1 MTEVVHRSSVGWAL
15 QYKQHKNRREQCIQP
30 HGNPGEC
37 ARKRIDLE
45 RAGGA
50 DAVGSETG
58 GEALSRGVPPS
69 GRYGKSGTP
78 AAAWGVGATG
88 LKELW
93 QSGHGSRPELTIR
106 PDLTDKTLTAVSEN
120 PCM

>member
-1 MTEVVHRSSVGWAL
+1 LCIEARSAGHYS
-15 QYKQHKNRREQCIQP
+15 KKRHKNRREQCIQP

-58 GEALSRGVPPS
+58 GEAS
-69 GRYGKSGTP
+69 GAFVDY
-78 AAAWGVGATG
+78 V
-88 LKELW
+88 
-93 QSGHGSRPELTIR
+93 Q
-106 PDLTDKTLTAVSEN
+106 
-120 PCM
+120 